1 MEEKQWTVYLDAN
14 SMTTLLQILYTESQD
29 ITPTLMSQSMNLGV
43 ERSGRLGSS
52 YPMPLDHRHG
62 NMEVSTA
69 NWIVEQ
75 LQKVIERK

>member
-14 SMTTLLQILYTESQD
+14 TMTTLLQILYTESQG

-52 YPMPLDHRHG
+52 YHMPLVMVTWRSRLPIG
-62 NMEVSTA
+62 SLNSY
-69 NWIVEQ
+69 
-75 LQKVIERK
+75 KKS